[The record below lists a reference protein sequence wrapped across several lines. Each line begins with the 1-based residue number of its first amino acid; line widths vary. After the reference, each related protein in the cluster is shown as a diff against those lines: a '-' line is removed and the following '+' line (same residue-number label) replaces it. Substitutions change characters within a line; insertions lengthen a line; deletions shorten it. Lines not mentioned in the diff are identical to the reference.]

1 MAGSVANPLPRGART
16 LGGVLRAAFWLTA
29 LVFLPVGLF
38 VYFLPGGVAAA
49 LGASP
54 LWLARAAGG
63 ILVAWGG
70 FLLAA
75 GGAPDATRVGALAA
89 GNLLTVAALVPAVLR
104 QGAEMVPALRTALLA
119 VSALLG
125 LLAVVALLNPPR
137 RKL

>member
-1 MAGSVANPLPRGART
+1 M
-16 LGGVLRAAFWLTA
+16 
-29 LVFLPVGLF
+29 
-38 VYFLPGGVAAA
+38 
-49 LGASP
+49 
-54 LWLARAAGG
+54 
-63 ILVAWGG
+63 
-70 FLLAA
+70 
-75 GGAPDATRVGALAA
+75 GALAA